1 MKKLLFLS
9 FGIVC
14 FVFVSYAQ
22 PQKIVADKILA
33 VVGDKIILQ
42 SDIENAIADARRQG
56 NTIPEG
62 ADCTIL
68 EQALISKLLML
79 QAQKD
84 SLPLSDEDVEAELDQ
99 KIRYYISQ
107 FGSQTELE
115 RVAGKTIYQLKDDSR
130 ESVRERKLAES
141 MQRKIVDNVNV
152 TPTEVKAYFDR
163 IPKDSLPFFESEVE
177 VCQIAVYPKA
187 SRDLEKYMIDELTR
201 YKTQI
206 ESKQLTFEQAAKV
219 YSEDPG
225 TKDKGGLFEADR
237 NDKGIDPTFLA
248 AAFRLKDGEISPVI
262 KSQFG
267 YHLIQMVQRNGDL
280 ATVRHILRIPPVTD
294 AEMKEGISQLDS
306 VRSKIIAGVMDFNS
320 AAFKYGQ
327 DEEQKYTGPCIM
339 SADGDTYNR
348 YDELSKDVV
357 AVLDKIK
364 IGEYSQPLVFTNER
378 TGKKGIR
385 ILYLKSRSEP
395 HRMNL
400 KDDYNKIKQAAL
412 EEKKFQTLDKWLSS
426 HIASYYIML
435 DPAKAGCAQLQKWS
449 NVAKTYASK

>member
-14 FVFVSYAQ
+14 FFFVSYAQ

-141 MQRKIVDNVNV
+141 MQRRIVDNVNV

-163 IPKDSLPFFESEVE
+163 VP
-177 VCQIAVYPKA
+177 
-187 SRDLEKYMIDELTR
+187 
-201 YKTQI
+201 
-206 ESKQLTFEQAAKV
+206 
-219 YSEDPG
+219 
-225 TKDKGGLFEADR
+225 
-237 NDKGIDPTFLA
+237 
-248 AAFRLKDGEISPVI
+248 
-262 KSQFG
+262 
-267 YHLIQMVQRNGDL
+267 
-280 ATVRHILRIPPVTD
+280 
-294 AEMKEGISQLDS
+294 
-306 VRSKIIAGVMDFNS
+306 
-320 AAFKYGQ
+320 
-327 DEEQKYTGPCIM
+327 
-339 SADGDTYNR
+339 
-348 YDELSKDVV
+348 
-357 AVLDKIK
+357 
-364 IGEYSQPLVFTNER
+364 
-378 TGKKGIR
+378 
-385 ILYLKSRSEP
+385 
-395 HRMNL
+395 
-400 KDDYNKIKQAAL
+400 
-412 EEKKFQTLDKWLSS
+412 
-426 HIASYYIML
+426 
-435 DPAKAGCAQLQKWS
+435 
-449 NVAKTYASK
+449 